1 MQKSSPAKKRP
12 STASSPNKVTK
23 TTTTINDQGQ
33 KVTRTTT
40 TQKFTT
46 THLSQGDYDQLQ
58 LLLKEKEIE
67 LNNKLSL
74 LVGMQEKQAVM
85 DEIQKDLEENQRM
98 IRETDAG
105 RQELQIKFD
114 ITCQKLDEDTEMKT
128 KFTESLRDEIK

>member
-1 MQKSSPAKKRP
+1 
-12 STASSPNKVTK
+12 
-23 TTTTINDQGQ
+23 
-33 KVTRTTT
+33 
-40 TQKFTT
+40 
-46 THLSQGDYDQLQ
+46 
-58 LLLKEKEIE
+58 
-67 LNNKLSL
+67 
-74 LVGMQEKQAVM
+74 M